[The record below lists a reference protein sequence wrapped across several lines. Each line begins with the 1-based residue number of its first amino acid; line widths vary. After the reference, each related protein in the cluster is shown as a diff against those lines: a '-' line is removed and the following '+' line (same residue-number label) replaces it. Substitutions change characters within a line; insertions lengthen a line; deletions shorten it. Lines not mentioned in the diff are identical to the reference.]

1 MSNWNIF
8 SGVQEV
14 PNGVND
20 PIEHVYEDWN
30 EPEWTRMLHLSTE
43 AKSSIATEVI
53 TVFEKLDNT
62 TPTLALHKMW
72 NPKKG
77 AKFWIKT
84 WKCNIFKG
92 ENKILWISWTVIDSY

>member
-1 MSNWNIF
+1 MIIIDFLESNILSNWNIF

-72 NPKKG
+72 NPKNG
-77 AKFWIKT
+77 
-84 WKCNIFKG
+84 G
-92 ENKILWISWTVIDSY
+92 GGKILN